1 MVHIPLTAFAL
12 AQAAE
17 GVTGKAKGLIAT
29 TAMKALAFTGA
40 HPVYAGLA
48 VGVTGMLIVFAL
60 RKALWASLK
69 WVVGIPTAALGVAF
83 RPVLALWRKF
93 RHGRTARM
101 QRLPLIGETASV
113 GPCKTCGTRREYRIK
128 ATAYYGG
135 SLRGYDT
142 VTGTPVLGCPD
153 CSRV

>member
-1 MVHIPLTAFAL
+1 MFHILLTAFAM

-17 GVTGKAKGLIAT
+17 GVTGKAKGFLAVM
-29 TAMKALAFTGA
+29 AMKGLVFAGS
-40 HPVYAGLA
+40 HPVYTGLIG
-48 VGVTGMLIVFAL
+48 GVAGMLIVFVL
-60 RKALWASLK
+60 RKALWAIGK
-69 WVVGIPTAALGVAF
+69 WVVGIPTAALSVAF
-83 RPVLALWRKF
+83 RPVRALWRKF

-101 QRLPLIGETASV
+101 QRLPLIGETATV
-113 GPCKTCGTRREYRIK
+113 GPCKECGTRREYRIK

-153 CSRV
+153 CSRC